1 MAVIHL
7 SADTFKEE
15 VLNSDKPV
23 LVDFWAVWCGPCRM
37 IEPVIE
43 EIAAERDDIKVCKVN
58 VDEQM
63 DLALEY
69 GVASI
74 PTLMVFKGG
83 ELTERQVG
91 ALPKEE
97 ILMML

>member
-7 SADTFKEE
+7 YADTFKEE